1 MKFGEYINKRKQKMK
16 RLELL
21 QKELEQIKNMK
32 TLSFVLKRKAIL
44 YYETEIEA
52 IINYGAENNDVEWI
66 NSIYDWLWP

>member
-1 MKFGEYINKRKQKMK
+1 MKLGEYIKKRKQKMT

-32 TLSFVLKRKAIL
+32 TLSFILKRKAIL

-52 IINYGAENNDVEWI
+52 IINYGEENDDVE
-66 NSIYDWLWP
+66 

>member
-1 MKFGEYINKRKQKMK
+1 MKFGEYIKKRKQKMT

-52 IINYGAENNDVEWI
+52 IINYGAENNDVE
-66 NSIYDWLWP
+66 

>member
-1 MKFGEYINKRKQKMK
+1 MKLGEYIKKRKQKMT

-44 YYETEIEA
+44 YYETEIEG
-52 IINYGAENNDVEWI
+52 IINYGAENNDVE
-66 NSIYDWLWP
+66 